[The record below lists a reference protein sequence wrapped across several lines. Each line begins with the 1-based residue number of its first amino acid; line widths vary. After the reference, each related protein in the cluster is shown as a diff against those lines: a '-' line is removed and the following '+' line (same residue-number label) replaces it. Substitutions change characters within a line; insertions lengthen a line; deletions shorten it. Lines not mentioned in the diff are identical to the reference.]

1 MTELG
6 ILQSCFCENVVE
18 IIDVFEEPSVIH
30 IVQELIEGVD
40 LCTYLKTTPR
50 TEALVKQIMQGVFKG
65 VEYLHSIGI
74 AHRDIKLEN
83 IMITK
88 DERDRPLPKL
98 IDFGLSTILLQ
109 G

>member
-1 MTELG
+1 MDAQDLEYQMTELG

-18 IIDVFEEPSVIH
+18 IIDVFEEASVIH

-40 LCTYLKTTPR
+40 LCTYLKSTPR
-50 TEALVKQIMQGVFKG
+50 TEALVKKIMQGILAG
-65 VEYLHSIGI
+65 IEYIHSIGI

-88 DERDRPLPKL
+88 DDK
-98 IDFGLSTILLQ
+98 G
-109 G
+109 

>member
-30 IVQELIEGVD
+30 IVQELIDGVD

-50 TEALVKQIMQGVFKG
+50 TEALVKQIMQGIVKG
-65 VEYLHSIGI
+65 IEYLHSIGI
-74 AHRDIKLEN
+74 VHRDIKLEN

-88 DERDRPLPKL
+88 DQRDRPLPKL
-98 IDFGLSTILLQ
+98 IDFGLSTILLK